1 MQIDVSN
8 MFSVK
13 KKNASNLG
21 SKCLGHALG
30 FVLNW
35 SDVRERSDMILIKKS
50 PDCF

>member
-8 MFSVK
+8 MFSMK

-21 SKCLGHALG
+21 SSLGHALG

-35 SDVRERSDMILIKKS
+35 SDVRKRSDMILIKKS